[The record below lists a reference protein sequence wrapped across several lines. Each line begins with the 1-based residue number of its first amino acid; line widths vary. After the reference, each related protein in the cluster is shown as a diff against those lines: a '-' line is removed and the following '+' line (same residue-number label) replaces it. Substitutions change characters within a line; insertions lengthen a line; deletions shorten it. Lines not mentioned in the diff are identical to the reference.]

1 MRRLTYNPDFDAL
14 MSSILDFI
22 DAAPR
27 ARPPLPSPKP
37 AA

>member
-1 MRRLTYNPDFDAL
+1 MRRLTYNPDFEAL

-27 ARPPLPSPKP
+27 TRPPLPSPKP
-37 AA
+37 VA